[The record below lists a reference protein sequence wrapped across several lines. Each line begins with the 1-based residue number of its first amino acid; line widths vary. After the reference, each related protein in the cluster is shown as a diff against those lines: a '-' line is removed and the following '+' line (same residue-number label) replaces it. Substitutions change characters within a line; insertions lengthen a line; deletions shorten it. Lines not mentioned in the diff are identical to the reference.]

1 MIMHWLEIVL
11 IGIAL
16 SMDALAVSLALGAAE
31 SRTDGRVKMILLAA
45 FLFGLFQALMP
56 LAGWFGVSL
65 CGDFLQRF
73 GRYIAAGLLGAI
85 GGKMIWDREQEQT
98 DAFGFFKLILL
109 AFATSIDAFLVGI
122 SFACL
127 GWTCILPEVLVI
139 GFITFC
145 ISAAGGA
152 LGRGVR
158 KWLGNYSTPVGG
170 LVLVLIGVKILF
182 FG

>member
-1 MIMHWLEIVL
+1 MMMHWLEIVL

-31 SRTDGRVKMILLAA
+31 SRQSGGREKILLAA
-45 FLFGLFQALMP
+45 FLFGVFQALMP

-98 DAFGFFKLILL
+98 VVFGFFKLILL
-109 AFATSIDAFLVGI
+109 AFATSIDAFLVGVG
-122 SFACL
+122 FACL
-127 GWTCILPEVLVI
+127 GRTSILPEVLLI
-139 GFITFC
+139 GLITFC

-158 KWLGNYSTPVGG
+158 KWIGDHSTTAGG
-170 LVLVLIGVKILF
+170 AVLILIGLKMLF